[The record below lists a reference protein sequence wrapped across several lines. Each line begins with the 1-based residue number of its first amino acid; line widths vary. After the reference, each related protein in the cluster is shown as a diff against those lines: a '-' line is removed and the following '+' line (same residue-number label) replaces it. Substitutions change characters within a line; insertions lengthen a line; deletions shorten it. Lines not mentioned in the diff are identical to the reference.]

1 MKVTVTEDQI
11 GLIESALY
19 RVDVEDGEALVYDT
33 QIAAYLGKDVWVLK
47 GFVSK
52 GWGEHC
58 SEDEGCVRYV
68 RHGAK
73 QEAAEFAA
81 RIVAKGLIDTTH
93 WEKLPP
99 APSWAEREAYNLR
112 CEDEERLGW

>member
-1 MKVTVTEDQI
+1 MKVTVTENQI

-19 RVDVEDGEALVYDT
+19 RIDVEDGEALVYDT
-33 QIAAYLGKDVWVLK
+33 QIAASLGKDVWVLK

-81 RIVAKGLIDTTH
+81 RIVAKGMIDTTH